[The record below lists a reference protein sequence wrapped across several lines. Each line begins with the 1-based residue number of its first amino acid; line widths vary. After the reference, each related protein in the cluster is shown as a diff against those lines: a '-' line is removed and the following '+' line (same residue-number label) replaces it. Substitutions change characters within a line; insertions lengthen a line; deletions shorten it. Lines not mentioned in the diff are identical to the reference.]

1 MKVRLNLSTKP
12 LETHRKFLAGAG
24 ILGVVAGLFFI
35 GLGLHVY
42 AVRRGDEVFRER
54 VVAVRSE
61 MVNLDRQRAELEQF
75 FSRPE
80 NAKLH
85 DRSAF
90 LNTLIDEQS
99 LNWTQMFMDL
109 EKILPAGVRVVSIE
123 QKHDKGVV
131 EVKLT
136 IGATSDEAEAQVFAE
151 NPELQRDKQH
161 AKTERPNTRA
171 TGGICSAEIAHASA
185 SRSED
190 GCCGSVHYARR
201 ATAATSAATS
211 DAAGQYEI
219 FWLRHDSQRHCEAR
233 VSQRWQP
240 YLHRGREGRHA
251 AAGKFRVTKIG
262 NANLDFEEITGR
274 RHGSTQLT
282 EEPVTAPASASLSS

>member
-54 VVAVRSE
+54 VVAVRTE
-61 MVNLDRQRAELEQF
+61 MVSLEQQRRELEQF
-75 FSRPE
+75 FNRPE

-109 EKILPAGVRVVSIE
+109 EKILPPGVRVVSIQPKVE
-123 QKHDKGVV
+123 KGRVQ
-131 EVKLT
+131 VKLV
-136 IGATSDEAEAQVFAE
+136 IGAISD
-151 NPELQRDKQH
+151 D
-161 AKTERPNTRA
+161 AK
-171 TGGICSAEIAHASA
+171 
-185 SRSED
+185 
-190 GCCGSVHYARR
+190 
-201 ATAATSAATS
+201 
-211 DAAGQYEI
+211 
-219 FWLRHDSQRHCEAR
+219 LK
-233 VSQRWQP
+233 
-240 YLHRGREGRHA
+240 L
-251 AAGKFRVTKIG
+251 
-262 NANLDFEEITGR
+262 
-274 RHGSTQLT
+274 
-282 EEPVTAPASASLSS
+282 

>member
-12 LETHRKFLAGAG
+12 LQTHRKFLAGAG

-61 MVNLDRQRAELEQF
+61 MVTLERQRGELEQF
-75 FSRPE
+75 FNRPE

-109 EKILPAGVRVVSIE
+109 EKILPAGVRVVSI
-123 QKHDKGVV
+123 QPKHDKGIV

-136 IGATSDEAEAQVFAE
+136 IGATTDEAKLKFLHALEQSSSFSRVQMLGEKQVVPTAGS
-151 NPELQRDKQH
+151 NDKIDVELT
-161 AKTERPNTRA
+161 AVY
-171 TGGICSAEIAHASA
+171 
-185 SRSED
+185 SR
-190 GCCGSVHYARR
+190 
-201 ATAATSAATS
+201 T
-211 DAAGQYEI
+211 
-219 FWLRHDSQRHCEAR
+219 
-233 VSQRWQP
+233 
-240 YLHRGREGRHA
+240 
-251 AAGKFRVTKIG
+251 
-262 NANLDFEEITGR
+262 
-274 RHGSTQLT
+274 
-282 EEPVTAPASASLSS
+282 